1 MSTTVVRECLR
12 STAYGSYGY
21 RIAKDA
27 GVPYLAIEQ
36 AISYMARRGQL
47 DLVQRGRTLMDSIW
61 RLPADSTPPVFHAL
75 ETLTKFQRA
84 AHKATAVRQME
95 LEIA

>member
-27 GVPYLAIEQ
+27 GVPYLAVEQ

-47 DLVQRGRTLMDSIW
+47 EIVEAGRTLMDSIW

-75 ETLTKFQRA
+75 ETLTKFQQA
-84 AHKATAVRQME
+84 THKVTTDRQLR
-95 LEIA
+95 LEI